1 MARPKKSAASE
12 VAVVEK
18 KEGKELSP
26 ADRAKKLAAILAKVS
41 SKGNEMFGEGA
52 LFRGGDGPQMDVE
65 AISTGSLSLDNA
77 IGIGGL
83 PKGRI
88 VEISGPEASGKT
100 VLSLST
106 IAEVQRNG
114 GVAAFIDAEHALTP
128 DWCRSIGV
136 DFDNLLISQPESG
149 EKALSTMKYLVETG
163 LIDIVVLDSVAAL
176 VTQREIDG
184 DMDANHMALTARL
197 MSLALKK
204 LTPIVSKSKTCCIFI
219 NQIRENVGQ
228 MFGNKETTPG
238 GKALKFYSSVR
249 LRANKTFKGEKFSG
263 TGEEKVQIGHNV
275 TVKVLKNK
283 VAPPFRAASFDL
295 YYTSGVDQDSEVRD
309 LALKKGIVEKA
320 ETGNKHTFEELEWP
334 SRKAF
339 DTAIGEDAELLKRLK
354 DKVVEAMKTKKI
366 DLEPLAVKEID
377 GKLVDIETGDW
388 LDVDAG
394 GDGVAEVME
403 DGNE

>member
-1 MARPKKSAASE
+1 MARPKKSENVEE
-12 VAVVEK
+12 VK
-18 KEGKELSP
+18 KDSPVATKVEGKNP
-26 ADRAKKLAAILAKVS
+26 KLQAMLAKIS
-41 SKGNEMFGEGA
+41 SKGNDMFGEGTI
-52 LFRGGDGPQMDVE
+52 FRGADGPQMDVVG
-65 AISTGSLSLDNA
+65 ISTGSLSLDNA

-88 VEISGPEASGKT
+88 IEISGPEASGKT
-100 VLSLST
+100 IISLST

-114 GVAAFIDAEHALTP
+114 GIAAFIDAEHALTP

-136 DFDNLLISQPESG
+136 DFDNLLLTQPDSG
-149 EKALSTMKYLVETG
+149 EKALSIMKFLVEEG
-163 LIDIVVLDSVAAL
+163 KVDVIVLDSVAAL

-204 LTPIVSKSKTCCIFI
+204 LTPIVSKSNTCCIFI

-249 LRANKTFKGEKFSG
+249 LRANKTFKGEKFTGSG
-263 TGEEKVQIGHNV
+263 DNKTQIGHNV

-283 VAPPFRAASFDL
+283 VAAPFRQATFDL
-295 YYTSGVDQDSEVRD
+295 YYNSGIDQNSEVKE
-309 LALKKGIVEKA
+309 LALKKGIVAKA
-320 ETGNKHTFEELEWP
+320 ESGNKHTFGDREWA

-339 DTAIGEDAELLKRLK
+339 EEAMEKDPALVQEL
-354 DKVVEAMKTKKI
+354 KVKVIEAMKSKAE
-366 DLEPLAVKEID
+366 DVVKESVVKEVN
-377 GKLVDIETGDW
+377 GMLVDTSTGEI
-388 LDVDAG
+388 LDEAVDK
-394 GDGVAEVME
+394 EE
-403 DGNE
+403 DAD

>member
-1 MARPKKSAASE
+1 MARPKKSE

-18 KEGKELSP
+18 KEEKILSS
-26 ADRAKKLAAILAKVS
+26 AEKAKKLAAILSKVS

-52 LFRGGDGPQMDVE
+52 IFRGGDGGQMDIE

-136 DFDNLLISQPESG
+136 DYDNLLISQPESG

-163 LIDIVVLDSVAAL
+163 LVDVVVLDSVAAL

-184 DMDANHMALTARL
+184 DMDAQHMGLTARL

-219 NQIRENVGQ
+219 NQIRENIGQ
-228 MFGNKETTPG
+228 RFGNPETTPG

-249 LRANKTFKGEKFSG
+249 LRANKTYKGEKFAG
-263 TGEEKVQIGHNV
+263 TGEEKIQIGHNV

-283 VAPPFRAASFDL
+283 VAPPFRAAAFDL
-295 YYTSGVDQDSEVRD
+295 YYTTGVDQDSEVRD
-309 LALKKGIVEKA
+309 LALKKGIVVKA
-320 ETGNKHTFEELEWP
+320 ESGNKHTFEEIEWA

-339 DTAIGEDAELLKRLK
+339 DQAISEDRDLLDRLK
-354 DKVVEAMKTKKI
+354 AKVIEAMKTKQVDPDPVAI
-366 DLEPLAVKEID
+366 KEVE
-377 GKLVDIETGDW
+377 GKLIDVETGDW

-394 GDGVAEVME
+394 GDGVADVMD